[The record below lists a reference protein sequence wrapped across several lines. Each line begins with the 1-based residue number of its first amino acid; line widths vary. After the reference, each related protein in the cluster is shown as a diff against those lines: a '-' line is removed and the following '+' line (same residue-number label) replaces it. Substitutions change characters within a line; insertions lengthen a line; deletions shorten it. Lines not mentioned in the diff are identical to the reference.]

1 MKPHLLIAQVD
12 CDSEIAL
19 ASHYKSPIT
28 SDLQNV
34 YYKTLYVFKDIFRR
48 HAIQGTFFVVGKDL
62 ESETKCETLNSLVLE
77 GHEIANH
84 TYTHPSN
91 PVSYTHLDV
100 YKRQIIYRTSIRRK
114 WLRI

>member
-84 TYTHPSN
+84 T
-91 PVSYTHLDV
+91 PV
-100 YKRQIIYRTSIRRK
+100 IYLLRTVSKFLMRFKELIRYVPK
-114 WLRI
+114 NWA

>member
-62 ESETKCETLNSLVLE
+62 ESETKCERVTKLPT
-77 GHEIANH
+77 IH
-84 TYTHPSN
+84 TRT
-91 PVSYTHLDV
+91 PV
-100 YKRQIIYRTSIRRK
+100 IYLLRTVSKFLMRFKELIRYVPK
-114 WLRI
+114 NWA